1 MTIDEVMVYS
11 YLNNKKYLGD
21 EGSFVTGVV
30 GLSVTYTRIYKQAR
44 RGNLTVG
51 EVLKGLEYFS
61 ELLCNIKSM
70 DTSKNF
76 SKDINSI
83 GKIVDDMVL
92 IALNNP
98 NRKFS
103 SLWFSRYR
111 LAFSIYRLINR
122 RDFKRLLKW

>member
-1 MTIDEVMVYS
+1 M
-11 YLNNKKYLGD
+11 
-21 EGSFVTGVV
+21 
-30 GLSVTYTRIYKQAR
+30 
-44 RGNLTVG
+44 
-51 EVLKGLEYFS
+51 KGLEYFS